1 MMKYLIIY
9 KSEAFY
15 TNRYSFENDYANG
28 MIVVDI
34 YTHKIT
40 FDGQTWK
47 DIEEDSL

>member
-1 MMKYLIIY
+1 MKYLIIY

-15 TNRYSFENDYANG
+15 TDWYSYENNYADG

-40 FDGQTWK
+40 FDGLTWK
-47 DIEEDSL
+47 EIEEDNL